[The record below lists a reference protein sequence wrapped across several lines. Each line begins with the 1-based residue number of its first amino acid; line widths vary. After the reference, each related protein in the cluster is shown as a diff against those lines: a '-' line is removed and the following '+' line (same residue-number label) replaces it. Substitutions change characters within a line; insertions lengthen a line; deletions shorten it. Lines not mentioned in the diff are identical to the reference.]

1 MMESLI
7 QKYLDGELTEEE
19 SRQFLDILASDKEIN
34 REVRALEEIV
44 DLGSQLETPSPSDG
58 FTDRV
63 MDEVLLLERPRG
75 IPAESS
81 FGAIFRRQN
90 LVPLAASW
98 ILALGLGY
106 FLSQG
111 LPGQPGNTPELGRSG
126 QTTLAAA
133 TPGAIS
139 AAGLKVV
146 RLVYLPPLAGASRV
160 RVAGS
165 FNNWDPDQNPMHLED
180 GRWVTSLILSP
191 DNYEYMFV
199 VDDDTWVTDPLAL
212 TTRDDG
218 FGSRNAV
225 LALGI

>member
-1 MMESLI
+1 MMDYLI

-19 SRQFLDILASDKEIN
+19 SRQFLDILASDNEIN

-44 DLGSQLETPSPSDG
+44 DIGSQLEPPFPSSG

-63 MDEVLLLERPRG
+63 MNEVRLLEHPKG
-75 IPAESS
+75 IPAKSS
-81 FGAIFRRQN
+81 FGSVFRRQS
-90 LVPLAASW
+90 LLPLAASW
-98 ILALGLGY
+98 IIALGLGY

-111 LPGQPGNTPELGRSG
+111 LPGQVSNTLELDLSG
-126 QTTLAAA
+126 QSTLAAA
-133 TPGAIS
+133 TPATIS

-146 RLVYLPPLAGASRV
+146 RLVYLPPQPDASRV

-165 FNNWDPDQNPMHLED
+165 FNNWDPDKNPMHLED
-180 GRWVTSLILSP
+180 GRWVTSLILPP

-199 VDDDTWVTDPLAL
+199 VDEDTWVTDPLAL

>member
-1 MMESLI
+1 MMDSLI

-19 SRQFLDILASDKEIN
+19 SRQFLDILASDKEVN
-34 REVRALEEIV
+34 REVRALEEVV
-44 DLGSQLETPSPSDG
+44 DLGSQMETPSPSNG

-63 MDEVLLLERPRG
+63 MKEVLLLERPRG
-75 IPAESS
+75 IPAKSS
-81 FGAIFRRQN
+81 FGSVFRRQN
-90 LVPLAASW
+90 VVPLAASW

-111 LPGQPGNTPELGRSG
+111 LLGGPGNTLEFGPSG
-126 QTTLAAA
+126 QTTLATA

-139 AAGLKVV
+139 ADGHKVV
-146 RLVYLPPLAGASRV
+146 RLIYLPPETGVSRV

-165 FNNWDPDQNPMHLED
+165 FNNWDPDKNPMHLED

-191 DNYEYMFV
+191 DNHEYMFV
-199 VDDDTWVTDPLAL
+199 VDEDTWVTDPLAL